1 MKTLSLI
8 FLLIISNPTTLS
20 QWGSPRAV
28 DTAAVFSSTGRVPIG
43 IGVGQQGE
51 LAIVPWRVDTLVCY
65 FSTDNGRTF
74 TRSVIDHGWNF
85 YYSGEN
91 IGPVEG
97 VGFDHLSNIFV
108 LWRKYAYDELVGW
121 YSFRISKSADG
132 GRTFFPYWATR
143 YFGGTSTSSLL
154 KAALFIDAK
163 NRIHCVWDSVDYSG
177 YKYVYT
183 ELSASDSSIEMQTRL
198 PTVAASG
205 FPASMDVYTE
215 LNVVHAALSA
225 RKPRE
230 ARSALYYF
238 RSADS
243 GRTFSLTLAV
253 DTLNARNPRLL
264 RRAAGGFLLV
274 HTSGS
279 LAPGASY
286 NDTAIVARSVMDS
299 SVSQPL
305 LLAEQ
310 AGYASNPI
318 DAQKHDSTIYI
329 AYTRFQPVYGV
340 SFYQTN
346 EFGGT
351 PLDSLF
357 LPGHHSPAL
366 AIDSLGGKYLVSVFQ
381 NRIYLSTKDI
391 VLDVEQN
398 REGIPNAF
406 HLDQN
411 YPNPFNPTTTIEFAL
426 PTSSHATLKVF
437 DLLGR
442 EVATLVDENLPVG
455 VHKAEWNAKDH
466 ASGVYLYRLQAA
478 DFVGTK
484 KLLLLR

>member
-28 DTAAVFSSTGRVPIG
+28 DTAAVFSSEGRVPIG

-74 TRSVIDHGWNF
+74 TRSVIDHAWNF

-97 VGFDHLSNIFV
+97 VGFDHRSNIFV
-108 LWRKYAYDELVGW
+108 LWRKYAYDDLVGW
-121 YSFRISKSADG
+121 YSFRISKSTDG
-132 GRTFFPYWATR
+132 GRAFFSYWATR

-163 NRIHCVWDSVDYSG
+163 NRLHCVWDSVDYSG

-183 ELSASDSSIEMQTRL
+183 ELSASDSSIKMQTRL

-205 FPASMDVYTE
+205 SPASMDVCTE
-215 LNVVHAALSA
+215 ENVVHAALSA
-225 RKPRE
+225 RKPGE

-238 RSADS
+238 RSTDS

-264 RRAAGGFLLV
+264 RRASGGFLLV

-286 NDTAIVARSVMDS
+286 NDTAIVARSIMDS

-310 AGYASNPI
+310 SGYASNPI

-391 VLDVEQN
+391 VVDVEQN

-411 YPNPFNPTTTIEFAL
+411 YPNPFNPTTTIEFDL
-426 PTSSHATLKVF
+426 PRRSHVSLVVY
-437 DLLGR
+437 DILGR
-442 EVATLVDENLPVG
+442 KVTSLTNGIRDAGRHSVLFDATSLS
-455 VHKAEWNAKDH
+455 
-466 ASGVYLYRLQAA
+466 SGVYFYRLIAGGYVQTRKMI
-478 DFVGTK
+478 VQK
-484 KLLLLR
+484 